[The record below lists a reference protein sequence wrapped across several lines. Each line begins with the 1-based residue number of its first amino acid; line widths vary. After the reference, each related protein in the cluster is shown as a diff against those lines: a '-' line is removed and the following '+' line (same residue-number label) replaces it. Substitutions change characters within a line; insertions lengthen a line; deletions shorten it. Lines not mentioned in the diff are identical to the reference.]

1 VNNTFGGGCGD
12 VMTITDNQ
20 TIMVQMTR
28 QLRSIWH

>member
-20 TIMVQMTR
+20 
-28 QLRSIWH
+28 